1 MEKQILSEEF
11 KRMQKLAGINES
23 DPQSKEYTVDDF
35 ILQNIDKKYY
45 QPFFNALFKDKSK
58 EPDWAKI
65 TSMSA
70 KELENTYG
78 LSTKDATDIKAE
90 FDKKVKPLNEEE
102 QTTLDSILNKK
113 GNLDHIKN
121 NDQIRLKLIDGEFLR
136 KNPEWKN
143 QLVKFLFYDAR
154 QKLVGIEL
162 IGKGIYGNAY
172 PKELV
177 IDTQSTNAM

>member
-45 QPFFNALFKDKSK
+45 QPFFDAIFKDKSK

-70 KELENTYG
+70 EELENTYN
-78 LSTKDATDIKAE
+78 LSTKDAADIKAE
-90 FDKKVKPLNEEE
+90 FDKKVK
-102 QTTLDSILNKK
+102 
-113 GNLDHIKN
+113 
-121 NDQIRLKLIDGEFLR
+121 
-136 KNPEWKN
+136 
-143 QLVKFLFYDAR
+143 
-154 QKLVGIEL
+154 
-162 IGKGIYGNAY
+162 
-172 PKELV
+172 
-177 IDTQSTNAM
+177 

>member
-1 MEKQILSEEF
+1 MKKADNFNVHEWNHK
-11 KRMQKLAGINES
+11 QKLANIITES
-23 DPQSKEYTVDDF
+23 Q
-35 ILQNIDKKYY
+35 
-45 QPFFNALFKDKSK
+45 
-58 EPDWAKI
+58 
-65 TSMSA
+65 
-70 KELENTYG
+70 
-78 LSTKDATDIKAE
+78 
-90 FDKKVKPLNEEE
+90 LNEEE
-102 QTTLDSILNKK
+102 QTTLEDILNKK

-121 NDQIRLKLIDGEFLR
+121 NNQIRLKLIDGEFLR